1 MWICPVIFV
10 GILAMIIEIVLK
22 RPIVSPK
29 MLGIVLSLEG
39 FQEDSA
45 QIVISFTREC
55 APVHG
60 VINLAI

>member
-1 MWICPVIFV
+1 MWIRPVIFV

-22 RPIVSPK
+22 RSIVSLK

-45 QIVISFTREC
+45 QIAMSLTWEC

-60 VINLAI
+60 VNNLAT